1 MAHADQA
8 RNPPVIVVGVTG
20 GIAAYK
26 AVTLVRELVRRGAD
40 VTVIPTA
47 SALRFVGVPTWEAI
61 SRNPVHPGLFDG
73 VAEVRHVALGQ
84 RADLVVIAPA
94 TAHAL
99 AQLAGGFAADLLGTT
114 VLASKAPL
122 LVAPAMHTEMWDNP
136 AVQHNV
142 ATLSDRGVHLIGPI
156 TGELT
161 GGDSGVG
168 RMAEPIDIAERAFGL
183 LGDQSW
189 SGRRVLISAGGTRE
203 AIDPVRFI
211 GNRSTGVMGVALAR
225 AAIQCGASVTLVHA
239 HLEVPLPAG
248 VVGISAGTAAQMRD
262 AMVSHAPDSD
272 VIIMAAAVADW
283 VPETVADT
291 KIAKREIGETWAP
304 VLVRAPDI
312 LAELGA
318 VKGPGQLLV
327 GFAAEAASKAS
338 EREASA
344 RAKLA
349 SKNAD
354 VILLN
359 TVGEAVG
366 FGDVETA
373 VTMFFNAS
381 PQSLLFEGTKTS
393 IAERL
398 VEALQER

>member
-1 MAHADQA
+1 MADADQA
-8 RNPPVIVVGVTG
+8 AIAPSIVVGVTG

-73 VAEVRHVALGQ
+73 VAEVRHVSLGQ
-84 RADLVVIAPA
+84 RADLVIIAPA

-142 ATLSDRGVHLIGPI
+142 ATLTDRGVHLIGPI

-168 RMAEPIDIAERAFGL
+168 RMAEPVDIAERAFGL

-225 AAIQCGASVTLVHA
+225 AAIQRGASVTLVHA
-239 HLEVPLPAG
+239 HLEVPLPVG
-248 VVGISAGTAAQMRD
+248 VVSVSAGTAAQMRD
-262 AMVSHAPDSD
+262 AMVSRAPDSD

-283 VPETVADT
+283 VPETVSDT
-291 KIAKREIGETWAP
+291 KIAKRDIGETWAP

-327 GFAAEAASKAS
+327 GFAAETASKAS

-373 VTMFFNAS
+373 VTIVFNAS
-381 PQSLLFEGTKTS
+381 PQSLLVEGTKTS

-398 VEALQER
+398 VEALQDR